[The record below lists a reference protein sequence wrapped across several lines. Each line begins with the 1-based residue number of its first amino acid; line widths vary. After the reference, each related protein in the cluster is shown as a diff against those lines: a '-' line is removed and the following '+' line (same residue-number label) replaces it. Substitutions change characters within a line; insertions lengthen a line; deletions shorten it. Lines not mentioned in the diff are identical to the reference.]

1 MTKGHETNQ
10 KFHLVSNFAR
20 VHVGGEGES
29 QEKEEEE
36 KEEEGGGGEEDQGM
50 YVLELSVF

>member
-1 MTKGHETNQ
+1 MTKGHETKP

-36 KEEEGGGGEEDQGM
+36 NEEEGGGGEEDQGM